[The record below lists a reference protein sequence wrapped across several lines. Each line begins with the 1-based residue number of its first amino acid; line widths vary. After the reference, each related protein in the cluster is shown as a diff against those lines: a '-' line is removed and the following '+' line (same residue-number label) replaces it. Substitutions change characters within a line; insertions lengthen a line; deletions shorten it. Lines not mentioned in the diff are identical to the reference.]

1 MNLRTDLAASC
12 TTSQRGDV
20 DGIGSQVRL
29 DDPLVIVQDILNPR
43 RLLFTDAQ
51 NSKIKS
57 LNLTNN
63 AVRTEYVGTN
73 QFYALAQNPLTGDV
87 YFTSQRLNSPNIN
100 IYRLPG
106 ENLNS
111 SAELVGTLEDMEV
124 VITTY
129 EFTNMIFIHN
139 ASKLMVLQPMD
150 RQSAAVKLFNINTSP
165 PQEIACDLGIEGL
178 QYNSQDGATGLYLGV
193 DDTLYIGGQ
202 LGIAKIAE
210 FSRVVEMFCPTAP

>member
-1 MNLRTDLAASC
+1 M
-12 TTSQRGDV
+12 
-20 DGIGSQVRL
+20 
-29 DDPLVIVQDILNPR
+29 IVQDILEPR
-43 RLLFTDAQ
+43 RLVFTDEL
-51 NSKIKS
+51 NNKIKS

-63 AVRTEYVGTN
+63 AVRTEFVGTDPIA
-73 QFYALAQNPLTGDV
+73 ALAQNPLTGDV

-111 SAELVGTLEDMEV
+111 SAELVGTLEDMGV

-139 ASKLMVLQPMD
+139 ASKLMVLVPQD
-150 RQSAAVKLFNINTSP
+150 RQSAAVKLFNVNTSL

-178 QYNSQDGATGLYLGV
+178 QYNYQDGATGLYLGV

-202 LGIAKIAE
+202 LGIAKIE
-210 FSRVVEMFCPTAP
+210 DFSRVVKMFCPTAL